1 MRHLSQDIDVR
12 VVHRKVAKETEGE
25 SIPQEEGDDINPD
38 IISEDTE
45 VATEGLGKLWKKF
58 KIWFTEGNKN
68 AVENIDTYFK
78 FITEECTD
86 ADVAEVCKNLKV
98 SGPDKKGITLIN
110 NTAITVLDLYGKEFS
125 RIQKTGSFL
134 NAYKHDSDKGFSIPE
149 CSQFISAWKPIGVE
163 LSFHYDYKF
172 LAILNFKEYN
182 KRYDY
187 DGPEKSFVKQG
198 IASIKDLEEL
208 VNLIHNT
215 DKFMKNFYSS
225 VAKQM
230 VNTSEFPDYPKGLTL
245 TKSEHELSKMNFI
258 RALGI
263 RNASVEAF
271 DITTEMLGNVYHVF
285 KRIKSAI

>member
-1 MRHLSQDIDVR
+1 MRHLRQDIDIS

-25 SIPQEEGDDINPD
+25 SIPQEEGDDLDPNV
-38 IISEDTE
+38 ISEDTE
-45 VATEGLGKLWKKF
+45 IATESLGKLWKKF

-78 FITEECTD
+78 FITDEYTD
-86 ADVAEVCKNLKV
+86 ADVAAACKKLAV
-98 SGPDKKGITLIN
+98 SGPDKKGIILLN
-110 NTAITVLDLYGKEFS
+110 NTAINIIDLYGKEFS

-134 NAYKHDSDKGFSIPE
+134 NAYKHPTDKGFDIPE
-149 CSQFISAWKPIGVE
+149 CKQFVAAWKPVGVD

-172 LAILNFKEYN
+172 LAVLSFKEYN

-187 DGPEKSFVKQG
+187 DTPEKSFVKQG
-198 IASIKDLEEL
+198 ISSIKDLEEL
-208 VNLIHNT
+208 VKLIHTT

-245 TKSEHELSKMNFI
+245 TKSEHELAKMNFI

-271 DITTEMLGNVYHVF
+271 DIATEMLGNVHRIL
-285 KRIKSAI
+285 KKIKSAI